1 MEYRELKR
9 VVQTESAKVIDKAR
23 KKYKENLEMYNYTS
37 KGKYKMVNEL
47 IKEAD
52 KELMKYKQSFV
63 ESGYEIATQ
72 KRAQIQGQ
80 RAERKNISDASF
92 IRNAMCVDVKI
103 KTGDFTIQDLQKL
116 ATDIN
121 VPVDLFDYAKGK
133 LILAT
138 EEENRA
144 NIRAIQQIDEELES
158 AKNDVNDITWI
169 RSTSDPVL
177 PTELSGKTLYE
188 LISGESQSN
197 MFFEKPEP
205 IKE

>member
-1 MEYRELKR
+1 MNYRDLKKA
-9 VVQTESAKVIDKAR
+9 VQTESAKVVEKYR
-23 KKYKENLEMYNYTS
+23 KQYKDNLEMYNYTS
-37 KGKYKMVNEL
+37 KGKQKMIGDL

-158 AKNDVNDITWI
+158 AKQDVNDITWI

-177 PTELSGKTLYE
+177 PTEMSGKTLYE
-188 LISGESQSN
+188 LISGESMSDIYFQ
-197 MFFEKPEP
+197 KVEP
-205 IKE
+205 IEE

>member
-63 ESGYEIATQ
+63 DSGYEIATQ
-72 KRAQIQGQ
+72 KRAQIEGQ
-80 RAERKNISDASF
+80 RANRQNISDASF
-92 IRNAMCVDVKI
+92 IRNAMVVDVKI
-103 KTGDFTIQDLQKL
+103 KTGDFTIQDLQRL

-121 VPVDLFDYAKGK
+121 VPQDLFDYAKGK
-133 LILAT
+133 LVLAT
-138 EEENRA
+138 DEENRV

-158 AKNDVNDITWI
+158 AKQDVNDITWI

-177 PTELSGKTLYE
+177 PTEMSGKTLYE

-197 MFFEKPEP
+197 MFFDKVEP
-205 IKE
+205 IEE

>member
-1 MEYRELKR
+1 M
-9 VVQTESAKVIDKAR
+9 QTESAKVVEKYR
-23 KKYKENLEMYNYTS
+23 KQYKDNMEMFNYTT
-37 KGKYKMVNEL
+37 KGKQKMIGDL

-80 RAERKNISDASF
+80 RANRQNISDASF

>member
-92 IRNAMCVDVKI
+92 IRNAMVVDVKI
-103 KTGDFTIQDLQKL
+103 KTGDFTIQDLQRL

-121 VPVDLFDYAKGK
+121 VPQDLFDYTKGK
-133 LILAT
+133 LVLAT
-138 EEENRA
+138 DEENRV
-144 NIRAIQQIDEELES
+144 NIRAIQQIDEELEG
-158 AKNDVNDITWI
+158 AKQDVNDITWI

-177 PTELSGKTLYE
+177 PTEMSGKTLYE
-188 LISGESQSN
+188 LISGESMSDIYFQ
-197 MFFEKPEP
+197 KVEP
-205 IKE
+205 IEE

>member
-72 KRAQIQGQ
+72 KRAQIEGQ
-80 RAERKNISDASF
+80 RAQRKNISDASF

-103 KTGDFTIQDLQKL
+103 KTGDFTEQDLQRL

-121 VPVDLFDYAKGK
+121 VPQDLFDYAKGK
-133 LILAT
+133 LVLAT
-138 EEENRA
+138 DEENRV
-144 NIRAIQQIDEELES
+144 NIRAIQQIDEELEG

-177 PTELSGKTLYE
+177 PTEMSGKTLYE

-197 MFFEKPEP
+197 MFFDKVEP

>member
-1 MEYRELKR
+1 MEYRELKK
-9 VVQTESAKVIDKAR
+9 VVQGESAKVIDKAR

-92 IRNAMCVDVKI
+92 IRNAMVVDVKI
-103 KTGDFTIQDLQKL
+103 KTGDFTVQDLKKL

-121 VPVDLFDYAKGK
+121 VPADLFDYAKGK
-133 LILAT
+133 LILSAD
-138 EEENRA
+138 EDDRV

-158 AKNDVNDITWI
+158 AKQDVSDITWI

-177 PTELSGKTLYE
+177 PTEMSGKTLYE
-188 LISGESQSN
+188 VITGESMSDIY
-197 MFFEKPEP
+197 FEKAEP

>member
-9 VVQTESAKVIDKAR
+9 AVQNEGAKVINNYR
-23 KKYKENLEMYNYTS
+23 KKYRDNMEMFNYTS
-37 KGKYKMVNEL
+37 KGKQKMIADL
-47 IKEAD
+47 MKEAD

-63 ESGYEIATQ
+63 ESGYKIATQ
-72 KRAQIQGQ
+72 RRAQIQCQ
-80 RAERKNISDASF
+80 RANRQNISDASF

-103 KTGDFTIQDLQKL
+103 KTGDFTIQDLQRL

-121 VPVDLFDYAKGK
+121 VPTDLFDYVKSK

-138 EEENRA
+138 DEESRVNV
-144 NIRAIQQIDEELES
+144 RAIQQIDEELEG
-158 AKNDVNDITWI
+158 AKQDVNDITWI

-177 PTELSGKTLYE
+177 PTEMSGKTLYE

-197 MFFEKPEP
+197 MFFDKVEP
-205 IKE
+205 IEE

>member
-72 KRAQIQGQ
+72 KRAQIEGQ
-80 RAERKNISDASF
+80 RANRQNISDASF
-92 IRNAMCVDVKI
+92 IRNAMVVDVKI
-103 KTGDFTIQDLQKL
+103 KTGDFTIQDLQRL

-121 VPVDLFDYAKGK
+121 VPQDLFDYTKGK
-133 LILAT
+133 LVLAT
-138 EEENRA
+138 DEENRV
-144 NIRAIQQIDEELES
+144 NIRAIQQIDEELEG
-158 AKNDVNDITWI
+158 AKQDVNDITWI

-177 PTELSGKTLYE
+177 PTEMSGKTLYE
-188 LISGESQSN
+188 LISGESMSDIYFQ
-197 MFFEKPEP
+197 KVEP
-205 IKE
+205 IEE

>member
-72 KRAQIQGQ
+72 RRAQIQGQ
-80 RAERKNISDASF
+80 RANRQNISDASF
-92 IRNAMCVDVKI
+92 IRNAMVVDVKI
-103 KTGDFTIQDLQKL
+103 KTGDFTIQDLQRL

-121 VPVDLFDYAKGK
+121 VPQDLFDYAKGK
-133 LILAT
+133 LVLAT
-138 EEENRA
+138 DEENRV
-144 NIRAIQQIDEELES
+144 NIRAIQQIDEELEG

-177 PTELSGKTLYE
+177 PTEMSGKTLYE

-197 MFFEKPEP
+197 MFFDKVEP

>member
-9 VVQTESAKVIDKAR
+9 AVQNEGAKVINNYR
-23 KKYKENLEMYNYTS
+23 KKYRDNMEMFNYTS
-37 KGKYKMVNEL
+37 KGKQKMISDL
-47 IKEAD
+47 MKEAD

-92 IRNAMCVDVKI
+92 IRNAMVVDVKI
-103 KTGDFTIQDLQKL
+103 KTGDFTEQDLKKL

-133 LILAT
+133 LLLAT
-138 EEENRA
+138 DEENRV
-144 NIRAIQQIDEELES
+144 NIRAIQQIDEELEG
-158 AKNDVNDITWI
+158 AKQDVNDITWI

-177 PTELSGKTLYE
+177 PTEMSGKTLYE

-197 MFFEKPEP
+197 MFFDKVESIE
-205 IKE
+205 E

>member
-37 KGKYKMVNEL
+37 KGKQKMIGDL

-80 RAERKNISDASF
+80 RANRQNISDASF

-103 KTGDFTIQDLQKL
+103 KTGDFTEQDLRKL

-121 VPVDLFDYAKGK
+121 VPTDLFDYAKCQ

-138 EEENRA
+138 DEENRV
-144 NIRAIQQIDEELES
+144 NIRSIQQIDEELEG
-158 AKNDVNDITWI
+158 AKQDVNDITWI

-177 PTELSGKTLYE
+177 PTEMSGKTLYE

-197 MFFEKPEP
+197 MFFDKVEP
-205 IKE
+205 IEE

>member
-72 KRAQIQGQ
+72 RRAQIQGQ

-92 IRNAMCVDVKI
+92 IRNAMGVDVKI

-138 EEENRA
+138 DEENRV
-144 NIRAIQQIDEELES
+144 NIRAIQQIDEELEG
-158 AKNDVNDITWI
+158 AKQDVNDITWI

-177 PTELSGKTLYE
+177 PTEMSGKTLYE
-188 LISGESQSN
+188 LISGESMSDIYFQ
-197 MFFEKPEP
+197 KVEP
-205 IKE
+205 IEE

>member
-92 IRNAMCVDVKI
+92 IRNAMVVDVKI
-103 KTGDFTIQDLQKL
+103 KTGDFTEQDLKKL

-133 LILAT
+133 LLLAT
-138 EEENRA
+138 DEENRV
-144 NIRAIQQIDEELES
+144 NIRAIQQIDEELEA
-158 AKNDVNDITWI
+158 AKQDVNDITWI

-177 PTELSGKTLYE
+177 PTEMSGKTLYE
-188 LISGESQSN
+188 VITGESMSDIY
-197 MFFEKPEP
+197 FEKAEP

>member
-1 MEYRELKR
+1 MNYRDLKKA
-9 VVQTESAKVIDKAR
+9 VQTESAKVVEKYR
-23 KKYKENLEMYNYTS
+23 KQYKDNLEMYNYTS
-37 KGKYKMVNEL
+37 KGKQKMIGDL

-80 RAERKNISDASF
+80 RANRQNISDASF
-92 IRNAMCVDVKI
+92 IRNAMVVDVKI
-103 KTGDFTIQDLQKL
+103 KTGDFTEQDLKKL

-133 LILAT
+133 LLLAT
-138 EEENRA
+138 DEENRV

-158 AKNDVNDITWI
+158 AKQDVNDITWI

-177 PTELSGKTLYE
+177 PTEMSGKTLYE
-188 LISGESQSN
+188 VITGESQSN
-197 MFFEKPEP
+197 MFFDKVEP
-205 IKE
+205 IEE

>member
-72 KRAQIQGQ
+72 RRAQIQGQ
-80 RAERKNISDASF
+80 RAERKNISDSAF
-92 IRNAMCVDVKI
+92 LRNALVVDVKI

-138 EEENRA
+138 DEENRV
-144 NIRAIQQIDEELES
+144 NIRAIQQIDEELEG
-158 AKNDVNDITWI
+158 AKQDVNDITWI

-177 PTELSGKTLYE
+177 PTEMSGKTLYE

-197 MFFEKPEP
+197 MFFDKVEP
-205 IKE
+205 IEE

>member
-9 VVQTESAKVIDKAR
+9 AVQNEGAKVINTYR
-23 KKYKENLEMYNYTS
+23 KKYRDNMEMFNYTS
-37 KGKYKMVNEL
+37 KGKQKMIGDL

-103 KTGDFTIQDLQKL
+103 KTGDFTEQDLKKL

-121 VPVDLFDYAKGK
+121 VPVDLFDYAKCK

-138 EEENRA
+138 NEDDRV
-144 NIRAIQQIDEELES
+144 NIRAIQQIDEEWEA
-158 AKNDVNDITWI
+158 AKSDVDDITWI
-169 RSTSDPVL
+169 RHTNEPVL

-197 MFFEKPEP
+197 MFFEHSE
-205 IKE
+205 E

>member
-72 KRAQIQGQ
+72 RRAQIQGQ
-80 RAERKNISDASF
+80 RANRQNISDASF

-116 ATDIN
+116 AMDIN
-121 VPVDLFDYAKGK
+121 VPADLFDFAKGK
-133 LILAT
+133 LVLAT
-138 EEENRA
+138 DEESRVNV
-144 NIRAIQQIDEELES
+144 RAIQQIDEELES
-158 AKNDVNDITWI
+158 AKQDVNDITWI

-177 PTELSGKTLYE
+177 PTEMSGKTLYE

-197 MFFEKPEP
+197 MFFDKVEP
-205 IKE
+205 IEE

>member
-1 MEYRELKR
+1 MEYRELKKA
-9 VVQTESAKVIDKAR
+9 VQGESAKVIDKAR

-72 KRAQIQGQ
+72 KRAQIQCQ
-80 RAERKNISDASF
+80 RANRQNISDASF
-92 IRNAMCVDVKI
+92 IRNAMVVDVKI
-103 KTGDFTIQDLQKL
+103 KTGDFTEQDLKKL

-133 LILAT
+133 LLLAT
-138 EEENRA
+138 DEENRV
-144 NIRAIQQIDEELES
+144 NIRAIQQIDEELEG
-158 AKNDVNDITWI
+158 AKQDVNDITWI

-197 MFFEKPEP
+197 MFFDKVEP
-205 IKE
+205 IEE

>member
-80 RAERKNISDASF
+80 RANRQNISDASF
-92 IRNAMCVDVKI
+92 IRNAMVVDVKI
-103 KTGDFTIQDLQKL
+103 KTGDFTIQDLQRL

-121 VPVDLFDYAKGK
+121 VPQDLFDFAKGK

-138 EEENRA
+138 EEDDRVTV
-144 NIRAIQQIDEELES
+144 RAIQQIDEELEA
-158 AKNDVNDITWI
+158 AKQDVNDITWI

-177 PTELSGKTLYE
+177 PTEMSGKTLYE

-197 MFFEKPEP
+197 MFFDKVEP
-205 IKE
+205 IEE

>member
-72 KRAQIQGQ
+72 RRAQIQGQ
-80 RAERKNISDASF
+80 RAERKNISDSAF
-92 IRNAMCVDVKI
+92 LRNAMCVDVKI

-138 EEENRA
+138 DEENRV
-144 NIRAIQQIDEELES
+144 NIRAIQQIDEELEG
-158 AKNDVNDITWI
+158 AKQDVNDITWI

-177 PTELSGKTLYE
+177 PTEMSGKTLYE

-197 MFFEKPEP
+197 MFFDKVEP